1 VSTYLNLNFDSLSE
15 MQQLIDIIFDFL
27 ETVKGCSIAS
37 ERGATYLD
45 IFINSSAR
53 KSEEG

>member
-15 MQQLIDIIFDFL
+15 MQQLTDIFDFL
-27 ETVKGCSIAS
+27 ETVNKRLPTAF
-37 ERGATYLD
+37 EWGATYLD
-45 IFINSSAR
+45 IFIDSFAG